1 MIKTINENCL
11 ICIKKEGRLL
21 KVDYLEFEENEL
33 VKNKSYIDLKAL
45 RIKENT
51 WEYIRDRGYELVN
64 NLRSHLPKYFHLEEA
79 LKAHPSEAYGREFT
93 IGPETLFKKIPQK
106 IAGDETK
113 YFLYYE
119 DDAHRYGLYRVIDK
133 LELTSINYLY
143 KNAVTKAK
151 QQGVLAYSHRKFG
164 WNTEIFDLD
173 ESFKIKV
180 DTNFGYGLSSYF
192 TLTLVFNN
200 IPIIPYPK
208 IVYYQYANASSLLHY
223 TQDYQVEYQNFE
235 RCFNFVSQVV
245 NDFIQNGKETFVH
258 KHIIKALEE
267 LTLLIDKIMDTNIF
281 YFVDLAKIDNYLELN
296 GRNIIYDYEHLVDNV
311 NPYAIN
317 KKALHELLAF
327 YEDCDFDI
335 GNDQNLIKMNS
346 ELTKFVL
353 RESAREKTNDKFYE
367 ERYGYAIAMLLYKYS
382 VQHNSWRDIDDDTFN
397 VRMHKI
403 VRNILNLEV
412 NYKILLY
419 RKSGIKLLFFR
430 NERIHLALKM
440 IDNIS
445 GLSGLIDSNTYIN
458 KICNA
463 AKLMLKQNQEYLSE
477 IEPVLTN
484 ARLEYLTQLKIFTE
498 VNDKFENTL
507 LSKQFNYYNNL
518 IQFYKNII
526 VNCKYDL
533 NENTVIFSEK
543 SDEAFEDLILHV
555 INSEKIASIKM
566 NELLSI
572 EGFGNNNMYRPWA
585 IKTLRERYIN
595 TGAEQ
600 DKQALEMILKI
611 VKQWYEFITFFEKSS
626 NKEYLKTKLIE
637 ILTEIAIMSR
647 DLVKL
652 IPNDIEYITS
662 FKEFSQSFYENHK
675 HYLSIKPQYDE
686 VVEPVNELRNMVKNL
701 EQKYETIER
710 NKERIIEYNKILEEE
725 IND

>member
-1 MIKTINENCL
+1 MINEDCL
-11 ICIKKEGRLL
+11 VCITKDNRLL
-21 KVDYLEFEENEL
+21 KTDFLDFDNNEL
-33 VKNKSYIDLKAL
+33 IANESYIELNNLLSK
-45 RIKENT
+45 KNT
-51 WEYIRDRGYELVN
+51 WEYVRDTGYELVN
-64 NLRSHLPKYFHLEEA
+64 NLRSHLSRYFHKEEVLNA
-79 LKAHPSEAYGREFT
+79 PSIAYATEYT
-93 IGPETLFKKIPQK
+93 IGQKTLFKKIPK
-106 IAGDETK
+106 RIGESETK
-113 YFLYYE
+113 FFIYRE
-119 DDAHRYGLYRVIDK
+119 DEDHRYTLSEVITK
-133 LELTSINYLY
+133 LELTFINYLY

-164 WNTEIFDLD
+164 WNTERFDLD
-173 ESFKIKV
+173 ENFKIKV
-180 DTNFGYGLSSYF
+180 DTNFGYGSASYF
-192 TLTLVFNN
+192 HLTLVFNN
-200 IPIIPYPK
+200 IPIIPYTK
-208 IVYYQYANASSLLHY
+208 LIYYPYVNASSLLNF
-223 TQDYQVEYQNFE
+223 TQDYNVNYQSFGS
-235 RCFNFVSQVV
+235 CFNFVSQEV
-245 NDFIQNGKETFVH
+245 NDFIQNGKGSFIH
-258 KHIIKALEE
+258 KHIIQSLNE
-267 LTLLIDKIMDTNIF
+267 LTFLIDKIMDRNIF
-281 YFVDLAKIDNYLELN
+281 YFVDIEKLNSYLDLN

-311 NPYAIN
+311 NPKAIDEE
-317 KKALHELLAF
+317 ALHRFLEM
-327 YEDCDFDI
+327 YEKCNFSTR
-335 GNDQNLIKMNS
+335 NDQNTIKMYD
-346 ELTKFVL
+346 ELSKFVL
-353 RESAREKTNDKFYE
+353 RESAREEINEGFNK
-367 ERYGYAIAMLLYKYS
+367 ERYGYAIAMLLSKYS
-382 VQHNSWRDIDDDTFN
+382 EQYTSWRGIDDDIYSERIQS
-397 VRMHKI
+397 VVKQ
-403 VRNILNLEV
+403 ILHVEV

-430 NERIHLALKM
+430 NERIYLALKL

-686 VVEPVNELRNMVKNL
+686 AIKPIDELRKLVKNL

-710 NKERIIEYNKILEEE
+710 NKERIIRYNKILEEE